1 MKKYVLDLTVT
12 ENIRL
17 HANYVLIKLTQSDP
31 LPEMLPGQF
40 AEIRVDAAHKINR
53 KLDIGL
59 FVSLFASIIVLL
71 VFANYV
77 FIIVKAESCIPFR

>member
-1 MKKYVLDLTVT
+1 
-12 ENIRL
+12 
-17 HANYVLIKLTQSDP
+17 
-31 LPEMLPGQF
+31 
-40 AEIRVDAAHKINR
+40 
-53 KLDIGL
+53 LDIGL